1 MGQLTVTEFVTLDG
15 IAQAPG
21 RPDEDREGGF
31 GFGGWQA
38 PFVDVAAGTAIFDRA
53 RDMDALLLGRRT
65 YELFA
70 AYWPDAPEEM
80 PFTGLINGVTKYVAS
95 RTLSG
100 PLTWNRSTVLD
111 GDLVDAV
118 TVLKDRHD
126 SVKVIG
132 SLDLVQSLLSERLVD
147 RIELWIHPV
156 VIGTGKRVFEPGTL
170 PTTFELLDSVT
181 YPTGVVHLD
190 LAVAGDPVLGDMAER
205 GS

>member
-1 MGQLTVTEFVTLDG
+1 V
-15 IAQAPG
+15 
-21 RPDEDREGGF
+21 DEATGM
-31 GFGGWQA
+31 
-38 PFVDVAAGTAIFDRA
+38 AIFERA
-53 RDMDALLLGRRT
+53 RDMDVLLLGRRT

-156 VIGTGKRVFEPGTL
+156 VIGTCKRVFEPGTL
-170 PTTFELLDSVT
+170 RTTFELLDSVT

>member
-21 RPDEDREGGF
+21 GPDEDREDGF

-38 PFVDVAAGTAIFDRA
+38 PFVDEATGMAIFERA
-53 RDMDALLLGRRT
+53 RDMDVLLLGRRT

-118 TVLKDRHD
+118 TVLEDRHD

-170 PTTFELLDSVT
+170 RTTFELLDSVT

>member
-21 RPDEDREGGF
+21 GPDEDREDGF

-38 PFVDVAAGTAIFDRA
+38 PFVDEATGMAIFERA
-53 RDMDALLLGRRT
+53 RDMDVLLLGRRT

-118 TVLKDRHD
+118 TVLEDRHD

>member
-21 RPDEDREGGF
+21 GPDEDREDGF

-38 PFVDVAAGTAIFDRA
+38 PFVDEATGMAIFERA
-53 RDMDALLLGRRT
+53 RDMDVLLLGRRT

-170 PTTFELLDSVT
+170 RTTFELLDSVT

>member
-38 PFVDVAAGTAIFDRA
+38 PFVDEATGMAIFDRA
-53 RDMDALLLGRRT
+53 RDMDVLLLGRRT

-170 PTTFELLDSVT
+170 RTTFELLDSVT